1 MKLILFFLFPFLVS
15 STSENTANVDTI
27 SEARSLFKSAA
38 FDQQSCASLMYGLK
52 NYNENNNPTLAAY
65 KACGCMMNAKYAI
78 NPFEKWNSFSKGK
91 TLLQKSVGKEPLNV
105 EIRFLRLAMQSKS
118 PSFLGYSED
127 IPKDKNF
134 VLQQFKSLEDIEL
147 KNFMKA
153 FLEKAD
159 ILSHAEKKII
169 ENY

>member
-1 MKLILFFLFPFLVS
+1 MFFLLPFFFIS
-15 STSENTANVDTI
+15 ATNVHSV
-27 SEARSLFKSAA
+27 SEARTLFKTAA
-38 FDQQSCASLMYGLK
+38 FNPQSCASLMYGLK

-65 KACGCMMNAKYAI
+65 KACGCMMNAKYAV
-78 NPFEKWNSFSKGK
+78 NPLEKWNSFSKGK

-127 IPKDKNF
+127 IPKDKIF
-134 VLQQFKSLEDIEL
+134 ILQQFKSLDDIEL
-147 KNFMKA
+147 KNLMKA
-153 FLEKAD
+153 FLVKAD
-159 ILSHAEKKII
+159 VLSDSEIKII

>member
-1 MKLILFFLFPFLVS
+1 MVFLLPFFFIS
-15 STSENTANVDTI
+15 ATNVHSV
-27 SEARSLFKSAA
+27 SEARILFKTAA
-38 FDQQSCASLMYGLK
+38 FNPQSCASLMYGLK

-91 TLLQKSVGKEPLNV
+91 ILLQKSVGKEPLNV
-105 EIRFLRLAMQSKS
+105 EIRFLRLVLQSKS